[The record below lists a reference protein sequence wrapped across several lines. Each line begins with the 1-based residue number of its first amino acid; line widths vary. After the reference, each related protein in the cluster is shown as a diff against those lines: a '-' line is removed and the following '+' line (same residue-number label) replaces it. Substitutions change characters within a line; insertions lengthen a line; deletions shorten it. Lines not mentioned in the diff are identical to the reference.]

1 MSLARWVN
9 DLPTAFVLAPH
20 KETDKTVIAT

>member
-20 KETDKTVIAT
+20 KETDKMVIAT

>member
-1 MSLARWVN
+1 MSLAHWAN